1 MDLDLPD
8 APAPSRAQPF
18 TIRCGWSGPHG
29 SQMRRQDLDNSSNA
43 LQRCSGKVSGKGGAP
58 ELLDM
63 KPITLA
69 SKVKALGIV

>member
-1 MDLDLPD
+1 
-8 APAPSRAQPF
+8 
-18 TIRCGWSGPHG
+18 
-29 SQMRRQDLDNSSNA
+29 MRRQDLDNSSNA

-58 ELLDM
+58 ELLDR